1 MRRFLTPLLPALLLL
16 AALSTARAQYAPPLP
31 VGSRAPAFATRTVG
45 GKPLSLRSLRGKVV
59 LLDFWA
65 TWCGPCRMATPTL
78 QSLHRKFGRRGLE
91 VVGLSIDD
99 PRTLAQVKP
108 FIKQAGVTYTMS
120 AVPQAN
126 GKAAR
131 AYHANGIPSQ
141 DLIDQNGIVRWS
153 QAGFSP
159 TEETELSAMIAKLLA
174 HRR

>member
-1 MRRFLTPLLPALLLL
+1 MRRFLTPLLPALLSLV
-16 AALSTARAQYAPPLP
+16 ALSAACAQDAPPLP
-31 VGSRAPAFATRTVG
+31 AGSHAPAFSTRTLA

-78 QSLHRKFGRRGLE
+78 QSLNRKFGHRGLQ
-91 VVGLSIDD
+91 VVGLSVDD
-99 PRTLAQVKP
+99 PSTLAQVKP
-108 FIKQAGVTYTMS
+108 FIKQEGVTYTMS

-131 AYHANGIPSQ
+131 AYHADAIPSQ
-141 DLIDQNGIVRWS
+141 YLIDQNGIVRWS

-159 TEETELSAMIAKLLA
+159 NEGAELSAMIAKLLA